1 MTETSTIT
9 VRGVARRYGAKA
21 AVQDAG
27 LDLRAG
33 RITCLLGPSGSGK
46 STLLRLIAG
55 LEPVD
60 AGEIRA
66 DDQVLSA
73 PGRTVPPEARDV
85 GLVFQDYALFPHL
98 SVGDNVGFGL
108 RGLPAAERKARV
120 LKALTDVRLNDRAK
134 SWPHSLSGGEQQ
146 RVALARTLVREPH
159 TVLLDEPFSGLD
171 AHLKSEVREG
181 LLETL
186 KAAGAAVLLV
196 THDAGEALMMADDLV
211 LMDGGR
217 VIQSGDP
224 QECWARPASTAAA
237 RLLGEVNRL
246 PAHVAGGVA
255 QTPLG
260 QVPAPGLPDGPAALL
275 IRPQDLRPGG
285 EGLETTIETTRFG
298 GHFSEVG
305 ARLGDD
311 RVHLHV
317 PGASARPGDVVR
329 IRADLSKATVVPD

>member
-1 MTETSTIT
+1 MSKQATIT
-9 VRGVARRYGAKA
+9 VRGVTRRYGPKT
-21 AVQDAG
+21 AVEGAD

-60 AGEIRA
+60 AGEIRSGER
-66 DDQVLSA
+66 VLSA
-73 PGRTVPPEARDV
+73 AGRTVPPEARDV

-98 SVGDNVGFGL
+98 SVRDNVGFGL
-108 RGLPAAERKARV
+108 RHLPGTARKARV
-120 LKALTDVRLNDRAK
+120 DKALTEVRLADRAK

-224 QECWARPASTAAA
+224 QVCWARPASTAAA

-246 PAHVAGGVA
+246 PAQVAAGMA
-255 QTPLG
+255 RTPLG

-275 IRPQDLRPGG
+275 IRPQHMTPGA
-285 EGLETTIETTRFG
+285 EGLETTVETTRFG
-298 GHFSEVG
+298 GAFSEVG

-311 RVHLHV
+311 MVHLHV
-317 PGASARPGDVVR
+317 PGVIARPGDVVR
-329 IRADLSKATVVPD
+329 IQADLSKAVVVAD

>member
-1 MTETSTIT
+1 MSSAPTLSA
-9 VRGVARRYGAKA
+9 RGVTRRYGSKTAVEA
-21 AVQDAG
+21 AD

-60 AGEIRA
+60 AGEVRA
-66 DDQVLSA
+66 GERLLSA

-98 SVGDNVGFGL
+98 SAIDNVMFGL
-108 RGLPAAERKARV
+108 SDLPRAERRER
-120 LKALTDVRLNDRAK
+120 ALAALQDVKLADRARA
-134 SWPHSLSGGEQQ
+134 WPHALSGGEQQ
-146 RVALARTLVREPH
+146 RVALARTLVRRPH

-181 LLETL
+181 LLDTL

-196 THDAGEALMMADDLV
+196 THDAAEALMMADDLV
-211 LMDGGR
+211 LMDEGR

-224 QECWARPASTAAA
+224 QACWARPASTAAA
-237 RLLGEVNRL
+237 RLLGEVNSL
-246 PAHVAGGVA
+246 PARVTGGVA
-255 QTPLG
+255 VTALG
-260 QVPAPGLPDGPAALL
+260 STPAPGLPDGPAVLL
-275 IRPQDLRPGG
+275 IRPNDLTPGA
-285 EGLETTIETTRFG
+285 EGLETVVETTRFG

-305 ARLGDD
+305 ARLGDE
-311 RVHLHV
+311 RVHIHV
-317 PGASARPGDVVR
+317 PGVIARPGDVVR
-329 IRADLSKATVVPD
+329 IQADLTKATVVAT

>member
-1 MTETSTIT
+1 MSEQATIT
-9 VRGVARRYGAKA
+9 VRGVTRRYGTKTAVEA
-21 AVQDAG
+21 ADI
-27 LDLRAG
+27 DLRAG

-66 DDQVLSA
+66 GERGLSA

-98 SVGDNVGFGL
+98 SVRDNVMFGL
-108 RGLPAAERKARV
+108 GHLPGDQRKA
-120 LKALTDVRLNDRAK
+120 LAMAALTEVRMADRAK

-146 RVALARTLVREPH
+146 RVALARTLVRRPH

-171 AHLKSEVREG
+171 AHLKSDVREG
-181 LLETL
+181 LLATL

-224 QECWARPASTAAA
+224 QACWARPASTAAA

-246 PAHVAGGVA
+246 PAVVTAGVA
-255 QTPLG
+255 TSPLG
-260 QVPAPGLPDGPAALL
+260 ALPAPGLPDGPAALL
-275 IRPQDLRPGG
+275 IRPQDLTPGA
-285 EGLETTIETTRFG
+285 EGLETTVETTRFG

-311 RVHLHV
+311 MVHLHV
-317 PGASARPGDVVR
+317 PGVIARPGDVVR
-329 IRADLSKATVVPD
+329 IQADLSKATVVAD

>member
-1 MTETSTIT
+1 MNETATIT
-9 VRGVARRYGAKA
+9 ARGVTRRYGPKT
-21 AVQDAG
+21 AVHGADV
-27 LDLRAG
+27 DLRAG

-60 AGEIRA
+60 AGEIRSG
-66 DDQVLSA
+66 DRVLSA
-73 PGRTVPPEARDV
+73 TGRTVPPEARDV

-98 SVGDNVGFGL
+98 NVRDNVGFGL
-108 RGLPAAERKARV
+108 RHLPAADRKARV
-120 LKALTDVRLNDRAK
+120 LKALTEVKLADREK
-134 SWPHSLSGGEQQ
+134 SWPHALSGGEQQ

-171 AHLKSEVREG
+171 AHLKSEVRES
-181 LLETL
+181 LLTTL
-186 KAAGAAVLLV
+186 KTAGAAVLLV

-224 QECWARPASTAAA
+224 QACWARPASTAAA

-246 PAHVAGGVA
+246 PAHVSNGVA

-260 QVPAPGLPDGPAALL
+260 PAPAPGLPDGPAALL
-275 IRPQDLRPGG
+275 IRPQDLTPGAD
-285 EGLETTIETTRFG
+285 GLETTVETTRFG

-317 PGASARPGDVVR
+317 PGVIARPGDVVK
-329 IRADLSKATVVPD
+329 IRADLSKATVVAD

>member
-1 MTETSTIT
+1 MTEQATIT
-9 VRGVARRYGAKA
+9 VRGVTRRYGQKA
-21 AVQDAG
+21 AVEGAD

-60 AGEIRA
+60 AGDIRA
-66 DDQVLSA
+66 GERVLSA
-73 PGRTVPPEARDV
+73 PGRTVPPESRDV

-98 SVGDNVGFGL
+98 SVRDNVMFGL
-108 RGLPAAERKARV
+108 GNLPAAERKARAMA
-120 LKALTDVRLNDRAK
+120 ALTEVRMADRAK

-146 RVALARTLVREPH
+146 RVALARTLVRRPH

-181 LLETL
+181 LLATL

-224 QECWARPASTAAA
+224 QACWARPASTAAA

-246 PAHVAGGVA
+246 PAVVTAGVA
-255 QTPLG
+255 TSPLG
-260 QVPAPGLPDGPAALL
+260 ALPAPGLPDGPAALL
-275 IRPQDLRPGG
+275 IRPQDLTPGA
-285 EGLETTIETTRFG
+285 EGLETKVETTRFG

-305 ARLGDD
+305 ARLGNDM
-311 RVHLHV
+311 VHLHV
-317 PGASARPGDVVR
+317 PGVIARPGDVVR
-329 IRADLSKATVVPD
+329 IQADLSKATVVSD

>member
-1 MTETSTIT
+1 MTEEATIT
-9 VRGVARRYGAKA
+9 VRGVTRRYGQKA
-21 AVQDAG
+21 AVEGAD

-66 DDQVLSA
+66 GEQVLSA
-73 PGRTVPPEARDV
+73 AGRTVPPESRDV

-98 SVGDNVGFGL
+98 SVGDNVMFGL
-108 RGLPAAERKARV
+108 GHLPAAERKARAMA
-120 LKALTDVRLNDRAK
+120 ALTEVRMADRAK

-146 RVALARTLVREPH
+146 RVALARTLVRRPH

-181 LLETL
+181 LLATL

-224 QECWARPASTAAA
+224 QACWARPASTAAA

-246 PAHVAGGVA
+246 PAVVTAGVA
-255 QTPLG
+255 TSPLG
-260 QVPAPGLPDGPAALL
+260 ALPAPGLPDGPAALL
-275 IRPQDLRPGG
+275 IRPQDLTPGA
-285 EGLETTIETTRFG
+285 EGLETKVETTRFG

-311 RVHLHV
+311 MVHLHV
-317 PGASARPGDVVR
+317 PGVIARPGDVVR
-329 IRADLSKATVVPD
+329 IQADLSKATVVAD

>member
-1 MTETSTIT
+1 MSEQATIT
-9 VRGVARRYGAKA
+9 VRGVTRRYGQKA
-21 AVQDAG
+21 AVEGAD

-60 AGEIRA
+60 EGDIRAGER
-66 DDQVLSA
+66 VLSA
-73 PGRTVPPEARDV
+73 PGRTVSPESRDV

-98 SVGDNVGFGL
+98 SVRDNVMFGL
-108 RGLPAAERKARV
+108 GHLPAAERKARAMA
-120 LKALTDVRLNDRAK
+120 ALTEVRMADRAK

-146 RVALARTLVREPH
+146 RVALARTLVRRPL

-181 LLETL
+181 LLTTL
-186 KAAGAAVLLV
+186 KAAEAAVLLV

-224 QECWARPASTAAA
+224 QACWARPASTAAA

-246 PAHVAGGVA
+246 PAVVTAGVA
-255 QTPLG
+255 TSPLG
-260 QVPAPGLPDGPAALL
+260 ALPAPGLPDGPAALL
-275 IRPQDLRPGG
+275 IRPQDLTPGA
-285 EGLETTIETTRFG
+285 EGLETKVETTRFG

-311 RVHLHV
+311 MVHLHV
-317 PGASARPGDVVR
+317 PGVIARPGDVVR
-329 IRADLSKATVVPD
+329 IQADLSKATVVAG

>member
-1 MTETSTIT
+1 MSEQATIT
-9 VRGVARRYGAKA
+9 VRGVTRRYGAKTAVEA
-21 AVQDAG
+21 AD

-60 AGEIRA
+60 AGEIRSGE
-66 DDQVLSA
+66 QGLSA

-98 SVGDNVGFGL
+98 SVRDNVMFGL
-108 RGLPAAERKARV
+108 GHLPAAERKARAMA
-120 LKALTDVRLNDRAK
+120 ALTEVRMADRAT

-146 RVALARTLVREPH
+146 RVALARTLVRRPH

-181 LLETL
+181 LLATL

-224 QECWARPASTAAA
+224 QACWARPASTAAA
-237 RLLGEVNRL
+237 RLLGEINRL
-246 PAHVAGGVA
+246 PAVVTAGMA
-255 QTPLG
+255 TSPLG
-260 QVPAPGLPDGPAALL
+260 TLPAPGLADGPAALL
-275 IRPQDLRPGG
+275 IRPQDLTPGT
-285 EGLETTIETTRFG
+285 EGLETTVETTRFG

-311 RVHLHV
+311 MVHLHV
-317 PGASARPGDVVR
+317 PGVIARPGDVVR
-329 IRADLSKATVVPD
+329 IRADLSKATVVAD